1 MNDTSPAVNAHFE
14 SLIMQKSA
22 EERLRMGCSMFD
34 AAKQIVKSSS
44 LETNPSIQEKQMR
57 REIFVRFYGQ
67 EFTES
72 QRNGILMALM

>member
-34 AAKQIVKSSS
+34 TAKQIVKSSI
-44 LETNPSIQEKQMR
+44 LETNPSVSDKQMR

-67 EFTES
+67 DFTES
-72 QRNGILMALM
+72 QQNRIITALM